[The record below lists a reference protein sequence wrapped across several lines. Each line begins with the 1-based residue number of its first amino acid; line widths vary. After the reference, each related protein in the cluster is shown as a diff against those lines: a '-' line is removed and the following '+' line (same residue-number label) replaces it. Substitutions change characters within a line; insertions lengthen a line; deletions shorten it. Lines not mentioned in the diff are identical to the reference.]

1 MFDIGFGKLA
11 LIAVVALLVLG
22 PERLPRVAR
31 TAGAL
36 IRRARN
42 SWASVRSE
50 IERELATDDIKRSI
64 REAAEA
70 VDIRADVN
78 AAANSIHD
86 AVRKPMADKPP
97 AHSSAPVETE
107 LASESESMKATS
119 DSAAEPTEPAS
130 SPSDPD
136 SSPHERS

>member
-36 IRRARN
+36 VRRARN
-42 SWASVRSE
+42 SWASVRAE
-50 IERELATDDIKRSI
+50 IERELATDELKRSI
-64 REAAEA
+64 REAADA

-78 AAANSIHD
+78 AAANTIHD
-86 AVRKPMADKPP
+86 SMRKPMAGEKP
-97 AHSSAPVETE
+97 AAE
-107 LASESESMKATS
+107 S
-119 DSAAEPTEPAS
+119 DSVATTADIAESFAPETKSVP
-130 SPSDPD
+130 PSTD
-136 SSPHERS
+136 PHERS

>member
-78 AAANSIHD
+78 SAANSIHD
-86 AVRKPMADKPP
+86 AVRKPMTGAPP
-97 AHSSAPVETE
+97 APSSAHSGMDAVIDPETHSSAVDP
-107 LASESESMKATS
+107 LAESVDPATPPTNTDS
-119 DSAAEPTEPAS
+119 DS
-130 SPSDPD
+130 
-136 SSPHERS
+136 HERR

>member
-11 LIAVVALLVLG
+11 LIGVVALLVLG

-42 SWASVRSE
+42 SWASVRTE

-64 REAAEA
+64 REATQAM
-70 VDIRADVN
+70 DIRGDVN
-78 AAANSIHD
+78 AMADSIHGTG
-86 AVRKPMADKPP
+86 KPASVERPP
-97 AHSSAPVETE
+97 EETASPESAPA
-107 LASESESMKATS
+107 ASTA
-119 DSAAEPTEPAS
+119 PTP
-130 SPSDPD
+130 
-136 SSPHERS
+136 PHEPR